1 MKEGTVMPKTL
12 AQKRADKKWIKKAYE
27 KLLFKVRRD
36 AVINRSAIQE
46 HAARCGES
54 TNAFILRAIKETIER
69 DNSAQ
74 I

>member
-1 MKEGTVMPKTL
+1 MPVSE
-12 AQKRADKKWIKKAYE
+12 AQKRAKLKYVKKAYE
-27 KLLFKVRRD
+27 RLLCDVRRD
-36 AVINRSAIQE
+36 AVLNRSAIQE
-46 HAARCGES
+46 HAASQGES